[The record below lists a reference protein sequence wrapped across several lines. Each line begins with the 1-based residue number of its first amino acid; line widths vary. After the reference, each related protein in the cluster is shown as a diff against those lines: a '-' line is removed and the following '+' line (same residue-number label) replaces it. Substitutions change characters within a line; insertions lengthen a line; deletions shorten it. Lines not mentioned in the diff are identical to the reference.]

1 MTEPTSASGSPAAY
15 EARTRGV
22 VVRVSPSYLPGQSEP
37 EKSRWVWAYTI
48 EIENLGDRTL
58 KLISRRWLITDGQGR
73 TQEVKG
79 LGVVGEQP
87 VLKPGESF
95 RYTSGCP
102 LSTPTGMMVGSYLMA
117 PVDGESFEAE
127 IPAFSLDLPG
137 ARATLN

>member
-1 MTEPTSASGSPAAY
+1 
-15 EARTRGV
+15 V

-48 EIENLGDRTL
+48 EIENRGEQTL

-117 PVDGESFEAE
+117 PDQGESFEAE
-127 IPAFSLDLPG
+127 IPPFSLDLPG

>member
-1 MTEPTSASGSPAAY
+1 MTERTSASGGGAPY
-15 EARTRGV
+15 EAVTRGV

-48 EIENLGDRTL
+48 EIENQAQQTL
-58 KLISRRWLITDGQGR
+58 KLVSRRWLITDGQGR

-102 LSTPTGMMVGSYLMA
+102 LSTPTGMMTGSYLMA
-117 PVDGESFEAE
+117 PEQGESFEAE

>member
-1 MTEPTSASGSPAAY
+1 M
-15 EARTRGV
+15 

-48 EIENLGDRTL
+48 EIVNQGDQTL

-79 LGVVGEQP
+79 LGVIGEQP

-102 LSTPTGMMVGSYLMA
+102 LSTPTGMMAGSYLMA
-117 PVDGESFEAE
+117 PDEGESFEAE